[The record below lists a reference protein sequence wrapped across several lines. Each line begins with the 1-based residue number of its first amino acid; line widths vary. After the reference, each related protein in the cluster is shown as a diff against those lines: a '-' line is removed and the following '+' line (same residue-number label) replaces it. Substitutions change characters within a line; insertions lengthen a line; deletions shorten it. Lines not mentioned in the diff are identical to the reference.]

1 MSAEDLAE
9 TRFAFSPIWELV
21 LSLRSLQDPAKHA
34 LHIPWVGRTREAT
47 SDLDL
52 SLLLALIPSRGYMPD
67 FITPPPETPFPE
79 FEEELGRLLATPH
92 DRVRADLARY
102 RQDRGSD
109 LPDPFREIEDDPDQ
123 GLGRLVSQMRIYWK
137 TALASDWQRIRA
149 LLEGDVLHRARQL
162 ALGGADALFADLHR
176 SIVWE
181 GGLLQV
187 VKEHSCA
194 SHPADVEIDCGGRGL
209 VLIPA
214 VFAWPDCVMMIDQPW
229 QPTLSYSPRGVANLW
244 EPEMQ
249 DARGAMDELIG
260 GTRAEILRTLEI
272 PMTTSEVATR
282 LGVTPGAVSQQL
294 STLRRAGVV
303 EADRVGRGVYS
314 RLTPL
319 GQSLLELL
327 GA

>member
-21 LSLRSLQDPAKHA
+21 LSLRSMEDPAKHA

-47 SDLDL
+47 AELDL
-52 SLLLALIPSRGYMPD
+52 SLLIGLTPSRGYMPD

-79 FEEELGRLLATPH
+79 FEEELDRLLATPH
-92 DRVRADLARY
+92 EQVMFDMSRY
-102 RQDRGSD
+102 RKDRGE
-109 LPDPFREIEDDPDQ
+109 LPEAALLIEDDPEA
-123 GLGRLVSQMRIYWK
+123 GLDRLVAQMRIYWK
-137 TALASDWQRIRA
+137 TALQAEWPRIRA

-162 ALGGADALFADLHR
+162 ALGGADGLFADLHR
-176 SIVWE
+176 SIQWE
-181 GGLLQV
+181 SGVLQV
-187 VKEHSCA
+187 VKKHSCE
-194 SHPADVEIDCGGRGL
+194 SHPTEVEIDCGGRGL

-244 EPEMQ
+244 EPEMP
-249 DARGAMDELIG
+249 DAPGAMDELIG
-260 GTRAEILRTLEI
+260 GTRAEIMRTLEI
-272 PMTTSEVATR
+272 PMTTTEVATR

-294 STLRRAGVV
+294 ATLRRAGVV

>member
-1 MSAEDLAE
+1 MAS
-9 TRFAFSPIWELV
+9 
-21 LSLRSLQDPAKHA
+21 LSRS
-34 LHIPWVGRTREAT
+34 
-47 SDLDL
+47 
-52 SLLLALIPSRGYMPD
+52 
-67 FITPPPETPFPE
+67 
-79 FEEELGRLLATPH
+79 
-92 DRVRADLARY
+92 
-102 RQDRGSD
+102 
-109 LPDPFREIEDDPDQ
+109 
-123 GLGRLVSQMRIYWK
+123 RLV
-137 TALASDWQRIRA
+137 A
-149 LLEGDVLHRARQL
+149 

-176 SIVWE
+176 SIVRE
-181 GGLLQV
+181 SGLLQV

-194 SHPADVEIDCGGRGL
+194 HHTTDVEIDCGGRGL

-260 GTRAEILRTLEI
+260 GTRAEIMRTLEI

>member
-21 LSLRSLQDPAKHA
+21 LSLRTLQDPAKHA
-34 LHIPWVGRTREAT
+34 LHIPWVGHTREVTA
-47 SDLDL
+47 SLDL
-52 SLLLALIPSRGYMPD
+52 SLLLALAPSRGYMPD
-67 FITPPPETPFPE
+67 FITPPPETPFPD
-79 FEEELGRLLATPH
+79 FEEELERLLSTPH
-92 DRVRADLARY
+92 EQVTDDMRRY
-102 RQDRGSD
+102 RAGRDD
-109 LPDPFREIEDDPDQ
+109 LPEAALVIEKDPDA
-123 GLGRLVSQMRIYWK
+123 GLERLVSQMRIYWK
-137 TALASDWQRIRA
+137 TALEGEWQRIRA

-176 SIVWE
+176 SIVWD

-194 SHPADVEIDCGGRGL
+194 SHPTDVEIDCGGRGL

-260 GTRAEILRTLEI
+260 GTRAEIMRTLEI